1 MSKKQILYYITV
13 FLLLGIIVY
22 FSIKKQQEI
31 NKEGFMNIKA
41 YYHSTSREI
50 RNIFHNFTKKISNL
64 FHKISRKF

>member
-1 MSKKQILYYITV
+1 MSKKTILYYITV
-13 FLLLGIIVY
+13 FLLFGIIVY

-41 YYHSTSREI
+41 YYHSKSRQI
-50 RNIFHNFTKKISNL
+50 RNIFHNFTKQLSNF